1 MDVRIYRNNTI
12 SEERIL
18 MTKPIKAVMLSALVF
33 PGAGHLFLKKYVSG
47 TVFAGITVASLYF
60 IISRTVERA
69 LEIVDKIQRGEVQ
82 LDIAAITELVSKQP
96 ADANLLNFTWTV
108 LIIAWVIAIGDSY
121 RVGRGQAKNDVID
134 SN

>member
-1 MDVRIYRNNTI
+1 
-12 SEERIL
+12 

-47 TVFAGITVASLYF
+47 IVFAGITVVSLYF

-96 ADANLLNFTWTV
+96 ADANLLNLTWTV
-108 LIIAWVIAIGDSY
+108 LIIAWVIGIGDSY
-121 RVGRGQAKNDVID
+121 RVGRGQAKNGVID

>member
-1 MDVRIYRNNTI
+1 
-12 SEERIL
+12 

-121 RVGRGQAKNDVID
+121 RVGRGQAKKDVID
-134 SN
+134 SKGVGDK